1 MGNRAKHQRDASEL
15 GFTIVELL
23 VAFAIISVLSGI
35 AIMNLNALSNS
46 SENAAASLV
55 GLLKQARARA
65 IASTSAYFVVP
76 TSTTSIVTRSGTT
89 CSDASPVDDPTL
101 TLQLPSGASLG
112 ATAWSVCFTSR
123 GLSDSNTE
131 VVVNDIHSHSRTVE
145 VFLGG
150 GVQIN

>member
-1 MGNRAKHQRDASEL
+1 MRQQVKRHFKDAES

-23 VAFAIISVLSGI
+23 VTFAIISVLSGI
-35 AIMNLNALSNS
+35 AVMNLNALSNS

-76 TSTTSIVTRSGTT
+76 ISSTSIVTRSGTT

-101 TLQLPSGASLG
+101 TLQLASGATLG
-112 ATAWSVCFTSR
+112 STSWSVCFTSR

-131 VVVNDIHSHSRTVE
+131 IVVNDIHSHSLTVE